1 MEKIND
7 YGKIKISDNV
17 FEKLVKEGLALT
29 NGRDTLALERK
40 SIDVQ
45 ETDDE
50 IRVEFHVVHKFGTS
64 MIFSSMTVMDYLE
77 ENIRSIKL
85 GKPVRAVMKGGMG
98 TPGSTRV
105 SKAAEAAY
113 WPTTRLV
120 NIAEAFASASQFR

>member
-77 ENIRSIKL
+77 ENIRSIIL
-85 GKPVRAVMKGGMG
+85 GKPVRAVMKIIAIKARK
-98 TPGSTRV
+98 THKVDHEKTRII
-105 SKAAEAAY
+105 K
-113 WPTTRLV
+113 
-120 NIAEAFASASQFR
+120 